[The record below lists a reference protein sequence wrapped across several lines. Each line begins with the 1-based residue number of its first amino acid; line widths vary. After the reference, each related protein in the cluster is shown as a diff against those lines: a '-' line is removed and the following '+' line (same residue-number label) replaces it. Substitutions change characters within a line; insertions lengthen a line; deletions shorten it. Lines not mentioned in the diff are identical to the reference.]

1 MNEKEIR
8 LKCLEL
14 AIRFAEYKNG
24 AAKDYTYRTDSGIVR
39 TAALY
44 EKFVKDGE

>member
-1 MNEKEIR
+1 MEEKEIR

-14 AIRFAEYKNG
+14 AIRYAEYRSS
-24 AAKDYTYRTDSGIVR
+24 ATKDNTYRTDTGIVR